1 MSDLLLPPKPPGSRL
16 GCTVP
21 GVMSPTPG
29 HERQVVPEA
38 RLGRVVG
45 HVSAPS
51 RHQRIYHRH
60 MGNRSPEPPFSTKSM
75 DSRPCYLLP
84 RAQASRGRAFRR
96 NNGAGVSGVI
106 PAKPLAPAKAGVSV
120 AERDHVMGDDKRA
133 RASSR
138 TRRGSSSSGDQRS
151 PSVWAGVL
159 PSRRWRGRSNQRR
172 TPMSLSSRHV
182 ICRDS
187 KPIASARLNAA
198 IAADASLGSS
208 NGLRTDWI
216 WRLVMSKILSGGFSS
231 LNCVPIFFRHAMR
244 RPCRHSRLG
253 WSYPVSVKHRG
264 LSPRARGRCR
274 TSWLAPLRARAV
286 IPGRRIQSAC
296 GTLTASEDT

>member
-16 GCTVP
+16 GGTVP

-29 HERQVVPEA
+29 HGRQVVPAA

-51 RHQRIYHRH
+51 RHRRIYHRH
-60 MGNRSPEPPFSTKSM
+60 MGNRSPEPPFSTRSM

-96 NNGAGVSGVI
+96 NNGAGGSGVI

-120 AERDHVMGDDKRA
+120 AERDHVMGD
-133 RASSR
+133 
-138 TRRGSSSSGDQRS
+138 
-151 PSVWAGVL
+151 
-159 PSRRWRGRSNQRR
+159 
-172 TPMSLSSRHV
+172 
-182 ICRDS
+182 
-187 KPIASARLNAA
+187 
-198 IAADASLGSS
+198 GSS

-253 WSYPVSVKHRG
+253 WSFPVSVKHRG

-286 IPGRRIQSAC
+286 IPDRRIQSAC